1 MIFAGLM
8 LAAFSLTNCQ
18 KAEFSFSEP
27 TKAGSKMTIGVVADQ
42 VKNTNDGI
50 RTLWASGDGLT
61 VFHAPAGTTEYVK
74 DEKFTFA
81 GEAGST
87 SGSFTGTMPELT
99 PGAKYDWYVLY
110 NYRTNLTSP
119 IGTGVN
125 LPAGAARPIQNGLN
139 SSAHI
144 SGVDYLMFGKI
155 MNAAAEDELAVKLT
169 HVSSLI
175 KVNVTNIT
183 SEILHPLTV
192 EFIADGREVS
202 GTYVIDFTGESITY
216 TGAAPLDRVFLTVA
230 GASVLNPGESGSF
243 YFAVKPFSAKA
254 GDVLEL
260 RVNGYSKKLTMTE
273 PVDFLAGHMKEI
285 NFRYDKPV
293 LDLSGDYIIG
303 GWDGDDLY
311 AAIGLALPCNPY
323 DGGANNTVL
332 FSKKIRL
339 GGSKIFYDAVM
350 SITGKGEEISPDNGI
365 EDFKYTLTKVTEGE
379 FAGLYTIKGPD
390 GKFLSSSA
398 NDGGNSVDFQETP
411 DGNSY
416 FVINANGTDA
426 KDGYRIIAP
435 YASYRRHFGFN
446 PNNNNYPR
454 FTLFNDNDN
463 NRLCAYL
470 YPWGE
475 PEMDPL
481 PRMNDAETS
490 VSFSG
495 GSDIE
500 FKVTTENNE
509 AWGWELRVVSTS
521 GCVTAASTFGESVLY
536 TVSANE
542 STEEAKIGAILIELV
557 DPNSVYPPVQATISV
572 TQGRRPTKSFV
583 KVTSEPASWVGDYL
597 IVYDGDANPL
607 VLSMGWT
614 GNGNQDKGDITVPV
628 QIDGDSIAATDDLLA
643 VRALIRNNPGTQTP
657 ANAIPGSY
665 SIWTADAVDGVNY
678 SATVIAD
685 YPQSTLAAGGPGHTL
700 GAKAANCSSSIA
712 FNSNVDNRFYQEI
725 SYDSTNNCVQIH
737 NVPDSKKANSTGYWR
752 FNVTERR
759 FGIADDALA
768 ASETG
773 TTLANIQLYKLQ
785 D

>member
-8 LAAFSLTNCQ
+8 LVAFSLTNCQ
-18 KAEFSFSEP
+18 KAEFSFTEP
-27 TKAGSKMTIGVVADQ
+27 EKAGKTMSIGVFADQ
-42 VKNTNDGI
+42 VKNVNDGV
-50 RTLWASGDGLT
+50 RTLWASGDALT

-74 DEKFTFA
+74 DAQFTFA

-99 PGAKYDWYVLY
+99 PGAKYDWYVLF
-110 NYRTNLTSP
+110 NYRPKLTSP

-125 LPAGAARPIQNGLN
+125 LPAGVARPIQNGLN

-144 SGVDYLMFGKI
+144 SGLDYLMFGKI
-155 MNAAAEDELAVKLT
+155 MNAAAEDELAVNLT
-169 HVSSLI
+169 HISSLV
-175 KVNVTNIT
+175 KVNVTNNT

-192 EFIADGREVS
+192 EFIADGREIS
-202 GTYVIDFTGESITY
+202 GTYVIDFTGENISF

-230 GASVLNPGESGSF
+230 GAPVLNPGESGSF
-243 YFAVKPFSAKA
+243 YFAFKPFSAKE

-260 RVNGYSKKLTMTE
+260 RVNGYSKKLTMTGI
-273 PVDFLAGHMKEI
+273 VDFTAGHMKEI
-285 NFRYDKPV
+285 NFSYDKPAE
-293 LDLSGDYIIG
+293 DLSGDYIIG
-303 GWDGDDLY
+303 GWNGDDLY

-339 GGSKIFYDAVM
+339 AGSQIYYDAIM
-350 SITGKGEEISPDNGI
+350 SITGRGEEISPDNGI
-365 EDFKYTLTKVTEGE
+365 EDFKYTLTKVTEGVY
-379 FAGLYTIKGPD
+379 AGLYTIQGPD

-398 NDGGNSVDFQETP
+398 NDNGNSVEFKDAA
-411 DGNSY
+411 DGDSY

-435 YASYRRHFGFN
+435 YASYKRHFCFN

-475 PEMDPL
+475 PQMDPL
-481 PRMNDAETS
+481 PRLFDAETS
-490 VSFSG
+490 VSFNG

-509 AWGWELRVVSTS
+509 AWGWTLSVVSVS
-521 GCVTAASTFGESVLY
+521 GCVTSADTFGD
-536 TVSANE
+536 TVFFSAAANE
-542 STEEAKIGAILIELV
+542 SSEDAKEGTIVVQLT
-557 DPNSVYPPVQATISV
+557 DPMSTYPPIQATITV
-572 TQGRRPTKSFV
+572 TQGRKPSKSFV
-583 KVTSEPASWVGDYL
+583 KVTSAPDSWIGDYL

-607 VLSMGWT
+607 ALSMGWT
-614 GNGNQDKGDITVPV
+614 GNGNQDNGDITVPV
-628 QIDGDSIAATDDLLA
+628 QIDGNSIAATDDLLA
-643 VRALIRNNPGTQTP
+643 VRALIRYNPCTQTP

-665 SIWTADAVDGVNY
+665 SIWTAAAVNGANY
-678 SATVIAD
+678 SDTMIED
-685 YPQSTLAAGGPGHTL
+685 YPQSTINPGGPGHTL
-700 GAKAANCSSSIA
+700 GAKAKDCSTTIA
-712 FNSNVDNRFYQEI
+712 FNSNVDSRFYQEI
-725 SYDSTNNCVQIH
+725 SYDSTNHCVQIH
-737 NVPDSKKANSTGYWR
+737 NTPDSKKENAIGYWR

-759 FGIADDALA
+759 FGIAADALA
-768 ASETG
+768 ASQTG

-785 D
+785 